1 MSWPKVRLG
10 DVGTLIRGKGIKR
23 SETCAT
29 GKPCIRYGEI
39 YTSFNVFLDK
49 PRSFVDD
56 ALFDDCPHIKKGD
69 LVLTLTGENK
79 EEIAKT
85 LCYLGDEEIAAGG
98 DLAIWSGHGCDPKY
112 LAYLMYSPAMIKAKA
127 DASNGHIVVHAS
139 VKKLQDIELP
149 LPPLAEQK
157 KIVEKVE
164 KALKRVDA
172 LKAQF
177 ERMEKS
183 AADYFKAALA
193 ETFAAVKGEKASLE
207 DLCELIVDC
216 PHTTAPDE
224 GVGYPLVRTPNIG
237 FGRLVYENMHRVSKA
252 VYDARNA
259 RAVPK
264 ANDLVFAREAPAGN
278 IAVIQKGEEVCL
290 GQRTVLLRPKM
301 DIVRPDFLAV
311 VVLSPISQK
320 KLLGKSFGATVQH
333 VNVKD
338 IRRFGVT
345 VPDLKC
351 QDDVVRK
358 VFAAKAKSERMVAA
372 ARRGIEICGKMRKAI
387 LAEAF
392 Q

>member
-10 DVGTLIRGKGIKR
+10 DVCEVKAGRDYKDVESPDGKYPIYGTGGVMGMSREWRCPAGSVIVGRKGTLDNPMLINEPFWNIDTCFGVVPSGKLL
-23 SETCAT
+23 
-29 GKPCIRYGEI
+29 P
-39 YTSFNVFLDK
+39 
-49 PRSFVDD
+49 
-56 ALFDDCPHIKKGD
+56 
-69 LVLTLTGENK
+69 
-79 EEIAKT
+79 
-85 LCYLGDEEIAAGG
+85 
-98 DLAIWSGHGCDPKY
+98 
-112 LAYLMYSPAMIKAKA
+112 AYLWRFCQNFDFYSLVPASGRPSTTSDAVKAI
-127 DASNGHIVVHAS
+127 N
-139 VKKLQDIELP
+139 LP

-193 ETFAAVKGEKASLE
+193 ETFAAVKGEKVSLE
-207 DLCELIVDC
+207 NLCELIVDC

-259 RAVPK
+259 RAVPR
-264 ANDLVFAREAPAGN
+264 ASDLVFAREAPAGN
-278 IAVIQKGEEVCL
+278 IAVLQNGEEVCL

-311 VVLSPISQK
+311 VVLSPASQK

-338 IRRFGVT
+338 IRRFEVI
-345 VPDLKC
+345 VPALKC
-351 QDDVVRK
+351 QDDVVCR
-358 VFAAKAKSERMVAA
+358 VFAAKLKSERMVAA